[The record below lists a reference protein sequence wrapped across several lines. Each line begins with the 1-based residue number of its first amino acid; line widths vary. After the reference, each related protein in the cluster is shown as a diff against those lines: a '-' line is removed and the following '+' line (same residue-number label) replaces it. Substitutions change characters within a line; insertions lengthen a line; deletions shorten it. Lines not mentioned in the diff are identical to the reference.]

1 MEPSLWF
8 KAVPPLNT
16 AMSHSFVFSESTG
29 KVTLASDGK
38 GNKSE
43 TQIDF
48 WGPVKVLAHIKES
61 SLQITSHV
69 KWGVTFPSA
78 CQLEHIDFS

>member
-69 KWGVTFPSA
+69 K
-78 CQLEHIDFS
+78 

>member
-1 MEPSLWF
+1 MC
-8 KAVPPLNT
+8 
-16 AMSHSFVFSESTG
+16 SFSGHRTLVVFSESTG

-69 KWGVTFPSA
+69 KS
-78 CQLEHIDFS
+78 CHLEMNVLGHVSLFCIIF